1 MPLYG
6 RNAALRVIS
15 RCAQTRGASLL
26 VFTGTRFSGKTALLD
41 QIVRELEQQTPCA
54 YLDLE
59 KRYFRSFT
67 AVLDALVPQL
77 RQGAKAYGRRRFSRY
92 LVARLVMTREYPIAD
107 INDREATTAAIA
119 GLLERPM
126 RTDELRNYFG
136 PIAGPVAAQY
146 QVPPELAKVLVEL
159 AFDAFT
165 TWMPGRSR
173 VLRKRGVH
181 WFQQQDRLSRR
192 PEEVL
197 TDFYIASRDTT
208 EGGVAATNGLL
219 MSAFLA
225 DLRADLKEEA
235 WMGNAAVL
243 VDNADGPVWWT
254 FTDVFLEHQDPAD
267 PLMVIATS
275 RGLRAPKDHA
285 SIGTELAQLTTV
297 AKAERAEPARL
308 PMMCTIG
315 LPGLTHDE
323 VTEMVEKE
331 KLPGANDGI
340 AAIGLAARLYELT
353 GGHAGAT
360 WYLLNAV
367 RDPREP
373 VDLRGLL
380 DTKAP
385 PADRPAPETPGIAA
399 PAAGDDPLA
408 APTVG
413 DDLLDSLVRAVR
425 DGQDGVD
432 REEATKIVDDLA
444 TCSAARDLL
453 WMEKL
458 FAEGRLPGGRRVTT
472 LAREA
477 DIHRRELWVAE
488 ARQPRPVL
496 LPVLRRLLLRRLAA
510 RPADS
515 PYGWA
520 SIHRILRDMAAD
532 SQEQDD
538 VGVLY
543 HSLALGDLGIVAE
556 HMLRHFGAGEV
567 ATWLKLMR
575 ATLVAPNRLDLSGSL
590 RLLAAD
596 LASAAGG
603 EDDRT
608 TAMANLV
615 AAQWLMCDP
624 LTSGRRSLLESEAQD
639 AYAGLRN
646 GVPVRLKEVL
656 PETWREAWTNGLIA
670 DRATG

>member
-26 VFTGTRFSGKTALLD
+26 VFTGTRFSGKTTLLD
-41 QIVRELEQQTPCA
+41 VVGRELEQQTPCA

-67 AVLDALVPQL
+67 AILDALVPQL

-92 LVARLVMTREYPIAD
+92 LIARLVMTRDYSIAN
-107 INDREATTAAIA
+107 ITEREATTAAIA

-225 DLRADLKEEA
+225 DMHADLKEEA
-235 WMGNAAVL
+235 WMGNAAIL
-243 VDNADGPVWWT
+243 VDNADGPIWRT
-254 FTDVFLEHQDPAD
+254 FADRFLEHQDPAD

-297 AKAERAEPARL
+297 AEAERAEPARL
-308 PMMCTIG
+308 PMMCTIR
-315 LPGLTHDE
+315 LPDLTHDE
-323 VTEMVEKE
+323 VTELVEKE
-331 KLPGANDGI
+331 RLPGANDGI
-340 AAIGLAARLYELT
+340 AAVGLAARLYELT

-385 PADRPAPETPGIAA
+385 HADGPATGIAS
-399 PAAGDDPLA
+399 PAAGDDPLT

-413 DDLLDSLVRAVR
+413 DILLDSLVRAVR

-477 DIHRRELWVAE
+477 DLHRRELWVAG

-520 SIHRILRDMAAD
+520 AIHRILRDMAAD
-532 SQEQDD
+532 SDEQDD

-543 HSLALGDLGIVAE
+543 HALALGDLGFVAE
-556 HMLRHFGAGEV
+556 QMLGCFDAGEV
-567 ATWLKLMR
+567 RTWLKLMR

-590 RLLAAD
+590 RVLAAD
-596 LASAAGG
+596 LASAVDAG
-603 EDDRT
+603 DDRT
-608 TAMANLV
+608 TAMANLA

-624 LTSGRRSLLESEAQD
+624 LTSGRRSLLESEAQA
-639 AYAGLRN
+639 AYAGLRV

-656 PETWREAWTNGLIA
+656 PETWHEAWTNGLIS